1 MAIVVGFSAATV
13 GLVQA
18 NRAKRAFRE
27 QRDAAEAAL
36 STAEEAQKREQEH
49 REAAEASAAQALRE
63 AARDAINRIH
73 ARLVGAEHGQLS
85 LARTAEVE
93 GALSQADEPG
103 QGGELSRVTDE
114 QS

>member
-1 MAIVVGFSAATV
+1 MEAAATALGRCGTAWSVDPLRDLVSSAAT
-13 GLVQA
+13 
-18 NRAKRAFRE
+18 K
-27 QRDAAEAAL
+27 
-36 STAEEAQKREQEH
+36 
-49 REAAEASAAQALRE
+49 ALRE